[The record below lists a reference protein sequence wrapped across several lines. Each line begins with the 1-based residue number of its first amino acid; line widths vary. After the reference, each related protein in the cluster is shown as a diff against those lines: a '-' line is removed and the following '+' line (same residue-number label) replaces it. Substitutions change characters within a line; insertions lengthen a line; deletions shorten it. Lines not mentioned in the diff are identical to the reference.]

1 MAVQPGLCQTW
12 SEIPKTGFLVTRLIL
27 CCIVGESDGRNLEEL
42 EELIWD
48 PEAGIADRQIDQFLV
63 IAR

>member
-1 MAVQPGLCQTW
+1 MVAHLSCNN
-12 SEIPKTGFLVTRLIL
+12 
-27 CCIVGESDGRNLEEL
+27 VGESDGRNLEEL

-48 PEAGIADRQIDQFLV
+48 PEAGIADRKIDQFLV